1 MTTNTLYNTKDAYE
15 LYVYYLAIKRH
26 FTTSYDFFKYNG
38 KVKVSAMSFENRKD
52 KFHFYKMSKDKE
64 ARDLILANMLVNP
77 NIWIGEMLDD
87 KAMRTHQE
95 WKKKKQSLTYQFK
108 SDINELND
116 DFNSNFIVEDGQHPR
131 ILKLYNMKRIS
142 LETLVIVID
151 IVGCMG
157 YWNKNISDKIV
168 WPHINT
174 LVSKYRPFLEY
185 DKVKMKQI
193 LVDKYNVK
201 H

>member
-26 FTTSYDFFKYNG
+26 FTTSYDFFKYQG

-77 NIWIGEMLDD
+77 NIWIGEMFDD

-142 LETLVIVID
+142 LETLVIVVD

>member
-1 MTTNTLYNTKDAYE
+1 LTTNTLYNTKDAYE

-52 KFHFYKMSKDKE
+52 KFHFYKLSKDKE
-64 ARDLILANMLVNP
+64 ARELILANMLINP
-77 NIWIGEMLDD
+77 NVWIGEMFDD
-87 KAMRTHQE
+87 KALRTHQE

-116 DFNSNFIVEDGQHPR
+116 DFNSNFVVEDGQHPQ
-131 ILKLYNMKRIS
+131 IIKLYNMKRIS
-142 LETLVIVID
+142 LETLVIVVD
-151 IVGCMG
+151 IVGCIS

-193 LVDKYNVK
+193 LVDTYNAK

>member
-1 MTTNTLYNTKDAYE
+1 
-15 LYVYYLAIKRH
+15 
-26 FTTSYDFFKYNG
+26 
-38 KVKVSAMSFENRKD
+38 
-52 KFHFYKMSKDKE
+52 MSKDKE